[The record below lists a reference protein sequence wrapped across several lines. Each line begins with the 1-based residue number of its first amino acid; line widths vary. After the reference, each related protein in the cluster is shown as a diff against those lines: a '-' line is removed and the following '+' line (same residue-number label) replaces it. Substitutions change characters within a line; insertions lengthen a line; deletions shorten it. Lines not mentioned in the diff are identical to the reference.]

1 MKTQTTDKP
10 SAAGALEAPAAET
23 AKSTTFPMNIESLTI
38 GEARAIAALFQGQ
51 LQTAPASNPFEIGKN
66 YFIRTVTHHLT
77 GKLIEVYPT
86 ELVLVDAA
94 WIADDGRL
102 ADALKSEEFSEV
114 EPFPDDRRVIVNRAS
129 LIDAQTIKK
138 LPRSQK

>member
-1 MKTQTTDKP
+1 
-10 SAAGALEAPAAET
+10 
-23 AKSTTFPMNIESLTI
+23 MNIEQLTI
-38 GEARAIAALFQGQ
+38 GEARAIAALFAGQ
-51 LQTAPASNPFEIGKN
+51 PASVAPATGNPFTLGAN

-77 GKLIEVYPT
+77 GKLIEVHQQ

-102 ADALKSEEFSEV
+102 GDTIKTCDFSEV
-114 EPFPDDRRVIVNRAS
+114 EPFPEDARVIVGRAS
-129 LIDAQTIKK
+129 LIDAQIIQK